1 MAIARVASMAS
12 QGLVDATSLSP
23 HAASALAKLPDHR
36 QKLILSSRSYVERR
50 VTKDQLHLV
59 VHSPIAKLMLR
70 ALGCSDDADSLVF
83 ENERQLCSPAFVLPC

>member
-1 MAIARVASMAS
+1 MAS
-12 QGLVDATSLSP
+12 QGLVDPTSLSP
-23 HAASALAKLPDHR
+23 HEIRAVCASALAKLPDHR